1 MSFIR
6 RLGDWGPFRVIGGS
20 IRYKLIVALLLIS
33 LVPLATVGV
42 AALWNAEQALRER
55 ATGQLASIATQQKE
69 RLDQLFK
76 FYSATVASTA
86 RNPDLDERLQKF
98 LTGDGD
104 KAALTAE
111 IEDRLKVAM
120 TGVPAALN
128 MHIVDVKGKVVADTL
143 PGKENQKGQDKTKDT
158 YFTGA
163 MANPGKIYVKSMYR
177 SSTGYINAAVSQAV
191 YDRLGK
197 VVGVLVMR
205 VKLDE
210 VSRILLDR
218 TGMGETG
225 ESYLVTDGL
234 YLSGNLGKI
243 ERTGIIPKMASQSR
257 FVTDSMLKQ
266 KVDTAAARKALAERS
281 GTEVYVSY
289 RGHEVLGAYTWFP
302 ELRVGLISELE
313 SAEAFSAVANLR
325 WVILGVGGVALLVVL
340 IVAFWLSGGLTRQ
353 VDSIVTAFSQI
364 GMGDF
369 KARAKVV
376 SHDELGAMAE
386 NLNAMLDNTL
396 GLIQTRDER
405 DQIQESIM
413 KLLEEIGGVADGDLT
428 KEAEVTADVTGAIA
442 DSFNHMIEQLRN
454 IISNVQNATL
464 QVSTSANQIHT
475 TAEQLALG
483 SESQASQILN
493 TSAAVDEMAVSIQ
506 QVSEN
511 AGQSAKVA
519 EQALANARQGAEAV
533 QNTIQGMG
541 RIRDQVQETSK
552 RIKRLGE
559 SSQQIGEIVQLIDD
573 IADRTSILA
582 LNASIQAAMAGEAGR
597 GFAVVAEEVERLA
610 ERSTNATKK
619 IANLVKTIQS
629 ETNEAVTAMEEG
641 TREVVEGSKLA
652 NQAGQALTE
661 IDKVSGRLAELIQS
675 ISLAANQQ
683 ARASEGVA
691 KAMTEISDVTQQTA
705 TGTKQAAASVSNL
718 AVLADEL
725 RGSVSTFRLPGGRP
739 DSTIDPLASPRGVT
753 NGHGKGNGNG
763 HGNGHGDGKGSGKRR
778 SGLLPRR

>member
-1 MSFIR
+1 MSFIS
-6 RLGDWGPFRVIGGS
+6 RLGDWGPIRVIRGS
-20 IRYKLIVALLLIS
+20 IRYKLVLAFLLIS
-33 LVPLATVGV
+33 LVPLGAVGIT
-42 AALWNAEQALRER
+42 ALQAAEQALRDR
-55 ATGQLASIATQQKE
+55 ATSQVQSVAALQDKRLEELFQFYTATLK
-69 RLDQLFK
+69 
-76 FYSATVASTA
+76 AAA
-86 RNPDLDERLQKF
+86 RNPDIDGRLQMF
-98 LTGDGD
+98 LTGEGD
-104 KAALTAE
+104 KETLAAE
-111 IEDRLKVAM
+111 IEKRLKVAM
-120 TGVPAALN
+120 SGVPAAHN
-128 MHIVDVKGKVVADTL
+128 MHIVDVKGVVVADTL
-143 PGKENQKGQDKTKDT
+143 PAKENQRGKDKTKDT

-163 MANPGKIYVKSMYR
+163 MANPGKVFVKSMYG
-177 SSTGYINAAVSQAV
+177 SSTGHISAAVSLTVQ
-191 YDRLGK
+191 DPIGK
-197 VVGVLVMR
+197 VIGVMVMR
-205 VKLDE
+205 VRLDD
-210 VSRILLDR
+210 VARILLDR

-243 ERTGIIPKMASQSR
+243 ERSGIIPKMASQSR
-257 FVTDSMLKQ
+257 FVKDSTLKQ
-266 KVDTAAARKALAERS
+266 IVDTPAARKALAENT
-281 GTEVYVSY
+281 GTAVYVSY

-302 ELRVGLISELE
+302 QLRAGLVTELE
-313 SAEAFSAVANLR
+313 SSEAFAAVATLR
-325 WVILGVGGVALLVVL
+325 WVIVSIAGLALVVVL
-340 IVAFWLSGGLTRQ
+340 VVAFWLSGGLTRQ
-353 VDSIVTAFSQI
+353 VKNIVAAFSQI

-376 SHDELGAMAE
+376 SNDELGAMAE

-396 GLIQTRDER
+396 GLIQTRGEK
-405 DQIQESIM
+405 DQIQESIQ
-413 KLLEEIGGVADGDLT
+413 KLLEEISGVADGDLT

-442 DSFNHMIEQLRN
+442 DSFNHMIEQLRG

-464 QVSTSANQIHT
+464 QVSTSANQIHA
-475 TAEQLALG
+475 TAEHLAQG
-483 SESQASQILN
+483 SESQASQIVN

-519 EQALANARQGAEAV
+519 EQALTNAKKGAEAV

-541 RIRDQVQETSK
+541 RIRDQVQETAK

-705 TGTKQAAASVSNL
+705 SGTKQAAASVNNL
-718 AVLADEL
+718 AILADEL
-725 RGSVSTFRLPGGRP
+725 RGSVSTFRLPAGRME
-739 DSTIDPLASPRGVT
+739 STFDTLASPRGVA

-763 HGNGHGDGKGSGKRR
+763 HGKGGKRG
-778 SGLLPRR
+778 SGLLPRPRL